1 MKHPFDTSKNFF
13 TKIAAHK
20 KKIAVLLIAVMILP
34 YLTQTFLE
42 RQEQKREEKAVEE
55 AAQKVVDLQNEALDR
70 FSDYVTQSDYDNG
83 LKEINGLTDGRF
95 QSAVFFKKSRS
106 VCASGSERPC
116 VR

>member
-42 RQEQKREEKAVEE
+42 RQEQKREEKAVE
-55 AAQKVVDLQNEALDR
+55 KR
-70 FSDYVTQSDYDNG
+70 
-83 LKEINGLTDGRF
+83 LKRSSISKMKLWT
-95 QSAVFFKKSRS
+95 VFLIM
-106 VCASGSERPC
+106 
-116 VR
+116 

>member
-55 AAQKVVDLQNEALDR
+55 A
-70 FSDYVTQSDYDNG
+70 
-83 LKEINGLTDGRF
+83 LKRSSISKMKLWT
-95 QSAVFFKKSRS
+95 VFLIM
-106 VCASGSERPC
+106 
-116 VR
+116 

>member
-83 LKEINGLTDGRF
+83 LKEINGLIQMT
-95 QSAVFFKKSRS
+95 VPIRS
-106 VCASGSERPC
+106 IF
-116 VR
+116 